1 MRNKRIATI
10 TGGLAIMFLF
20 AGCVEGLDGGITL
33 WNLISLG
40 AAFAFGWLSKWFE
53 DHIDVTKKEGEK

>member
-33 WNLISLG
+33 WNFISLG
-40 AAFAFGWLSKWFE
+40 AAFAFGWLSKKTE
-53 DHIDVTKKEGEK
+53 EAK

>member
-1 MRNKRIATI
+1 MGRKRLVTI

-33 WNLISLG
+33 WNFISLG
-40 AAFAFGWLSKWFE
+40 AAFAFGYLSKWLD
-53 DHIDVTKKEGEK
+53 DHIEITKK

>member
-1 MRNKRIATI
+1 MGRKRLATI

-33 WNLISLG
+33 WNFISLG
-40 AAFAFGWLSKWFE
+40 AAFAFGYLSKWLD
-53 DHIDVTKKEGEK
+53 DHIEITKK